1 LVKLSKKQPTSR
13 EMIKETKKSAIGSAI
28 AKTAL
33 NLGVGLVGVGIVV
46 ASVAARKEISEAV
59 HLKYICIYYFF

>member
-1 LVKLSKKQPTSR
+1 
-13 EMIKETKKSAIGSAI
+13 MIKETKKSAIGSAI